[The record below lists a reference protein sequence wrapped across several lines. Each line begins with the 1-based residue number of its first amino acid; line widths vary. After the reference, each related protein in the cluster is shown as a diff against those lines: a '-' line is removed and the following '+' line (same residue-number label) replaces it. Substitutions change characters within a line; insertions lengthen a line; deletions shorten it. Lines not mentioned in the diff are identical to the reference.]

1 MSIASFID
9 HTILKPDATLAQI
22 EALCAEARE
31 YGFAAV
37 CVNGCWVAQCAQLL
51 RDSQVKVC
59 AVIGFPLGAMAGKAK
74 CFEAGTCIGD
84 GAREIDMV
92 LNIGAL
98 KSGRPDLVLS
108 DIRAVAQICHEQGAL
123 LKVILETALLSQEEK
138 TAACRLCEEGGADF
152 VKTSTGFGGGGAT
165 VEDVALMR
173 SCVGAR
179 VRVKASGGIRD
190 YKTARAMIDAG
201 AARIG
206 ASASVAIVKQQ
217 DI

>member
-201 AARIG
+201 AARFG